1 MAQAKKAAKAAATS
15 FTQASEAFTAPFA
28 QFPQFEFP
36 RVEFPGAYRDVAEK
50 GIAQA
55 KENYDRVKAAA
66 EEASELIETTYTT
79 ATRGASEYNLK
90 LIEAVRANTNAN
102 LDFMRDLFAVKSPSE
117 AVELSSTHAR
127 LAFEALAVQGK
138 ELAAVAQKVSS
149 ETAEPIK
156 TGLNKALRLV
166 A

>member
-1 MAQAKKAAKAAATS
+1 MAEAKKAAKAAAHT

-28 QFPQFEFP
+28 QFPQFQFP
-36 RVEFPGAYRDVAEK
+36 QFEMPGAYRELAEK

-55 KENYDRVKAAA
+55 KQNYERVKAVA

-79 ATRGASEYNLK
+79 AARGASEYNLK
-90 LIEAVRANTNAN
+90 LLEALRANTNAN
-102 LDFMRDLFAVKSPSE
+102 FDFARDLFAVKSASE

-127 LAFEALAVQGK
+127 LAFEALAIQSK
-138 ELAAVAQKVSS
+138 ELASLAQKVSND
-149 ETAEPIK
+149 TAEPLK
-156 TGLNKALRLV
+156 AGVNKALRAV